1 MTNGFDNNDSM
12 LDIIRKWL
20 QRHNTKGTVGITEK
34 DDVYNVSLQNI
45 DLRSNAN
52 KLVKVYYLSLGEDS
66 IGDFRT
72 YIPPSVISI
81 TNKVFLSID
90 ERGAVMALQDTEE
103 EYSDLPVGLMITY
116 PDTILKN
123 TYFILHV
130 GQDTLHKYN
139 INKND
144 VNRSLIF
151 IDSSNLLRFG
161 INLLY
166 HPNDK
171 VNTIDVSSD
180 NLFAVFL
187 LDEGGMV
194 NIDFLVLDEESG
206 KRNILEV
213 RTLLMYMG
221 NLFFIPATAHETLIH
236 YRLMLPLLKNPN
248 VL

>member
-1 MTNGFDNNDSM
+1 M
-12 LDIIRKWL
+12 LNLIKKWWL
-20 QRHNTKGTVGITEK
+20 RNKTEGT
-34 DDVYNVSLQNI
+34 DDASENSAVYNVSLRNI
-45 DLRSNAN
+45 DIRRNVN
-52 KLVKVYYLSLGEDS
+52 KLVKFYYLSLGEDS
-66 IGDFRT
+66 IGDFGT

-90 ERGAVMALQDTEE
+90 ERGTVMALQDTEV
-103 EYSDLPVGLMITY
+103 EYSELPVGLLITY

-123 TYFILHV
+123 TYFMLHIS
-130 GQDTLHKYN
+130 QNTLHKYN
-139 INKND
+139 ISTND
-144 VNRSLIF
+144 INRSLIF
-151 IDSSNLLRFG
+151 IDSSSLLRFG

-171 VNTIDVSSD
+171 VTTIDMSSD

-206 KRNILEV
+206 KRNILEI

-221 NLFFIPATAHETLIH
+221 NLFFIPSTAHETLIH
-236 YRLMLPLLKNPN
+236 YRLMLPLLKNAN
-248 VL
+248 IV